1 MFLQIPGGLECL
13 TTAIVWAFVGFL
25 SSVRACMTLQAI
37 PCSKGLI
44 TAFNSTLKGLFS
56 RVRSFVDLVKTQVS
70 IWSKIAGSFRVH
82 DPRESQVRH
91 FEGQTFDKKLRVVF
105 ECMTCGKVTYVVSRT
120 NRVLGYNLKLP
131 FFPFI
136 LVKCKAW
143 LHHRRTYKREQR
155 TQTQGHFAH

>member
-1 MFLQIPGGLECL
+1 MFLQISGGLECF

-82 DPRESQVRH
+82 DPRESQVRR
-91 FEGQTFDKKLRVVF
+91 FEGQTFDKKLRVVY
-105 ECMTCGKVTYVVSRT
+105 ECMTVKDDPQPSFW
-120 NRVLGYNLKLP
+120 P
-131 FFPFI
+131 F
-136 LVKCKAW
+136 KAPIIYW
-143 LHHRRTYKREQR
+143 KKTEDPPPPISPPPQFELNNFWSLRSSLQL
-155 TQTQGHFAH
+155 AWSL